1 MSFFS
6 KGIQTY
12 DLNYKLRNILIDY
25 FKVDTSNQHHSNQRR
40 ISTEYS

>member
-25 FKVDTSNQHHSNQRR
+25 FKVDTIPVINTTR
-40 ISTEYS
+40 ISVE